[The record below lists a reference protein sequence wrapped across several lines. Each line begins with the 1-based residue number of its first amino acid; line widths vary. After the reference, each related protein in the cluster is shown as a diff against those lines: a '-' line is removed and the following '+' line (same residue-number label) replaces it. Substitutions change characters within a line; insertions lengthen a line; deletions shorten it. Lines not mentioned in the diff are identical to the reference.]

1 MTKPENFYPKD
12 GLMRLPVHIIEDIF
26 KNGYAFITLLN
37 GESKKITLE
46 DLVFKKSEIEQF
58 EKTEKFKEFKRDCEL
73 KNKIEKKEFSENE

>member
-46 DLVFKKSEIEQF
+46 DLSFLKNQKIEQF
-58 EKTEKFKEFKRDCEL
+58 EKLKDSKNLKETV
-73 KNKIEKKEFSENE
+73 N